1 MTQSFLQ
8 LNASTRADRQ
18 QMISALRE
26 AITTSGGWI
35 TDARLFSNLS
45 ICLNFE
51 IAAPHL
57 AGLQAALT
65 RPDLNLSDES
75 VRRLAAARNA
85 AMSASDQEVRGTL
98 QVTFIH
104 SEPDLRLEV
113 PAVPG

>member
-1 MTQSFLQ
+1 MTQGFLQ

-18 QMISALRE
+18 QMIAALRE

-35 TDARLFSNLS
+35 TDFKLFSNLS

-51 IAAPHL
+51 IAASHM
-57 AGLQAALT
+57 ADLQAALT
-65 RPDLNLSDES
+65 RPDLSLSDES
-75 VRRLAAARNA
+75 EQRLAAWRNA
-85 AMSASDQEVRGTL
+85 AAGAADRDVRGTL